1 MTTLSFIASIVA
13 CGFLL
18 SLLPS
23 DAPSSRENSGDL
35 VDYHLVPYAGDA
47 FGA

>member
-1 MTTLSFIASIVA
+1 MAFVTFVLSVAACGLVLSF
-13 CGFLL
+13 
-18 SLLPS
+18 LPS
-23 DAPSSRENSGDL
+23 SSPMSRADSTDL